1 VISIT
6 IPFPPAELNPNRK
19 NGRHWAATNDIK
31 VRYLRDCRVLTLQ
44 AMGKWIPPAGTLSLD
59 ITFVQPDKRRRDR
72 DNLLAAMKSGLD
84 GISQALGVDDQ
95 HFDPV
100 TIRRAFGEKPGSVRV
115 VIQALAATEELNA
128 REAL

>member
-1 VISIT
+1 MISIT
-6 IPFPPAELNPNRK
+6 LPFPPAELNPNRK

-31 VRYLRDCRVLTLQ
+31 ASYLRDCRVLTLQ
-44 AMGKWIPPAGTLSLD
+44 AMGKWVPPAGTLALE

-95 HFDPV
+95 YFDPV
-100 TIRRAFGEKPGSVRV
+100 TIRREFGAKPGAVRV
-115 VIQALAATEELNA
+115 VIQKSPVLAMNKG
-128 REAL
+128 EA

>member
-1 VISIT
+1 MIAFT
-6 IPFPPAELNPNRK
+6 LPFPPSELNPNRK

-31 VRYLRDCRVLTLQ
+31 ARYLRDCRILTLQ
-44 AMGKWIPPAGTLSLD
+44 AMGAWVPPKGTMALE
-59 ITFVQPDKRRRDR
+59 ITFIQPDKRRRDR

-100 TIRRAFGEKPGSVRV
+100 TIRRDYGTKPGAVKV
-115 VIQALAATEELNA
+115 VITALQAKEGAC
-128 REAL
+128 